1 VRMQSWPCLT
11 VATAGMLTSLGAG
24 RLAAQDSTRVIRIC
38 LAPASV
44 EASSGSA
51 TAASD
56 AARETFTSYLTGPSL
71 RPEPLKARLASQAKE
86 EAKQA
91 GCPYLLLTTIKH
103 EHKRSGGGL
112 LGRMAAGAAQQGAW
126 EAGVTSGSAAGR
138 IAGQAAYGAAGQAA
152 YNYAYTVRNKDELT
166 LGYRLETADGK
177 ALVEKRDKR
186 KAKQDGED
194 LLSPMVEKAA
204 EEIVAAAKGGN

>member
-1 VRMQSWPCLT
+1 MRIREKSGGTILMASLLLAG
-11 VATAGMLTSLGAG
+11 VASGVTAQEKGGV
-24 RLAAQDSTRVIRIC
+24 TRVC

-44 EASSGSA
+44 EAGSGNA
-51 TAASD
+51 NAAID
-56 AARETFTSYLTGPSL
+56 AVRETFTSYLTGPSL
-71 RPEPLKARLASQAKE
+71 RAEPLKARLASQVRE
-86 EAKQA
+86 EARQA
-91 GCPYLLLTTIKH
+91 GCPYLLLTTVKH
-103 EHKRSGGGL
+103 VQKRGGGGL

-152 YNYAYTVRNKDELT
+152 YNYATSVHKKDELT

-177 ALVEKRDKR
+177 VLVEKKDKR
-186 KAKQDGED
+186 KAESDGED

-204 EEIVAAAKGGN
+204 EAVAAAAAKR